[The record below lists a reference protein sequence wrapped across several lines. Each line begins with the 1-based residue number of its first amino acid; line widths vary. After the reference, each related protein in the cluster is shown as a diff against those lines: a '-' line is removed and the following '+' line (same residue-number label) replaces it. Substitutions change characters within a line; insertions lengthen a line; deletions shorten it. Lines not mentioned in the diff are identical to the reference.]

1 MIAAIYRNFGPPSVL
16 RLENFPDPKPK
27 KNEILVRVYA
37 SGVNPIDCD
46 LRKGRLKFLQFFK
59 KSRIPG
65 SDFAG
70 KVIEVGSNCS
80 RIKPGDDVF
89 GFVPPLKGGA
99 CSEYLAVKENFA
111 SIMPPSLTYE
121 EAASLPLVSLTSL
134 QALRNLARLKLGDM
148 IFIHGASGGVGTIAI
163 QIARYLG
170 AEVHAS
176 CSSKNTQLLR
186 QNGADQVINYNHS
199 LILGLSDC
207 YDVFFDIYGNMPF
220 QKIKH
225 LLFPRGRHITT
236 IPSPYN
242 FMMEILSKLFS
253 FKGTYVVVVS
263 PNYKDLDLIANLVNS
278 HQIKPVIDR
287 SIPLTDIQKAHAYLE
302 TRRACG
308 KVVIT
313 I

>member
-1 MIAAIYRNFGPPSVL
+1 MLAAIYHNFGPPSVINL
-16 RLENFPDPKPK
+16 KELPIPKPK

-37 SGVNPIDCD
+37 SALNPIDCD

-65 SDFAG
+65 CDFAG
-70 KVIEVGSNCS
+70 KVVSVGSNCA

-89 GFVPPLKGGA
+89 GFIPPLKSGA
-99 CSEYLAVKENFA
+99 CAEYLAVKENYTA
-111 SIMPPSLTYE
+111 VMPPSLTYE

-148 IFIHGASGGVGTIAI
+148 IFVHGASGGVGTIAI
-163 QIARYLG
+163 QIARHLG

-176 CSSKNTQLLR
+176 CSSKNTALLR
-186 QNGADQVINYNHS
+186 QNGADQVINYNHN
-199 LILGLSDC
+199 LILGLNDC

-242 FMMEILSKLFS
+242 FMMEILTKLFS

-263 PNYKDLDLIANLVNS
+263 PNFKDLDLIAKLINTQQL
-278 HQIKPVIDR
+278 KPVIDR
-287 SIPLTDIQKAHAYLE
+287 SLPLSEIQKAHTYLE

-313 I
+313 L